1 MILVKISDK
10 SSSNYGKIAQVTRE
24 LPDTYFVKF
33 SDGRFREYGKDAVDV
48 ISDIDELS
56 TIVDKKYVIK
66 VVGRYLNP
74 NYIEWTLSPFK
85 SSECCVTESWIDE
98 HCPELKQF
106 AEEVQASFLLKK
118 GI

>member
-24 LPDTYFVKF
+24 LPNGYFVKF
-33 SDGRFREYGKDAVDV
+33 KDGRYREYNKSAVDM
-48 ISDIDELS
+48 IEDIGELS

-66 VVGRYLNP
+66 VAGRYLNP
-74 NYIEWTLSPFK
+74 NYIEWALSPFK
-85 SSECCVTESWIDE
+85 SSECYVTESWIDE

-106 AEEVQASFLLKK
+106 AEEV
-118 GI
+118 